1 MTGPTQT
8 PILTHPP
15 RPELHAAYLTTQTR
29 LTMLT
34 SLAFISPGP
43 WEIGIFLVIALLM
56 FGKRL
61 PEVARNMGKGLTEF
75 KKGMRGIEEDVHNSA
90 SYDADPTADR
100 PHTDDSLDNVS
111 APKFEPPTAAS
122 LPDDSTAADDQP
134 DGQADDQADDDP
146 SDTAAADRSDPDTLA

>member
-1 MTGPTQT
+1 
-8 PILTHPP
+8 
-15 RPELHAAYLTTQTR
+15 
-29 LTMLT
+29 MLT

-75 KKGMRGIEEDVHNSA
+75 KKGMRGIEEDVHHSA

-111 APKFEPPTAAS
+111 APKFEPPTAAT
-122 LPDDSTAADDQP
+122 LPDDSTADDSTAGDSTADDSTA
-134 DGQADDQADDDP
+134 GDDQADDDLKATDAAGG
-146 SDTAAADRSDPDTLA
+146 SDADPPA